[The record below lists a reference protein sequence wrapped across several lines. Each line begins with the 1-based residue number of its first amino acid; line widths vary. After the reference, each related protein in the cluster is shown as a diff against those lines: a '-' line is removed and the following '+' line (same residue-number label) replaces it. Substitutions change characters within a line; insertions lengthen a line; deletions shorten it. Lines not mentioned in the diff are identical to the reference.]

1 MTSAE
6 TRYDP
11 LIQRVLA
18 SEEAAL
24 AELFDKHRPRLRRMV
39 DLRMD
44 HRLHARVDAS
54 DVLQEAYL
62 DLAQELPEYAKQQK
76 FPFFLWL
83 RLVTGQRLA
92 QFHRKH
98 LGAAMRNADLEV
110 SLYRKAMPQVST
122 FFLASR
128 LMGQFT
134 SVSQKAMRAEMQV
147 KLQEVLNAMDPNDR
161 EVLALRHFEEL
172 SNEEIAQVL
181 EISKSTASKRYIRAL
196 RRLKGTLEQI
206 HGFRTETI
214 ITNEPDRD
222 KK

>member
-1 MTSAE
+1 MSEE
-6 TRYDP
+6 TEYDP
-11 LIQRVLA
+11 LIQRALA
-18 SEEAAL
+18 GEEAAL
-24 AELFDKHRPRLRRMV
+24 AELFDEHRPRLRRMV

-62 DLAQELPEYAKQQK
+62 DLAQELPQYAKQPK

-92 QFHRKH
+92 KVHRKH
-98 LGAAMRNADLEV
+98 LGAAMRNVDLEV

-134 SVSQKAMRAEMQV
+134 SVSQRAIRAEMQV
-147 KLQEVLNAMDPNDR
+147 KLQEVLNSMDPNDR
-161 EVLALRHFEEL
+161 EIVALRHFEEL
-172 SNEEIAQVL
+172 SNQEIAQVL
-181 EISKSTASKRYIRAL
+181 EITESAASTRHMRAL
-196 RRLKGTLEQI
+196 VRLREALERI
-206 HGFRTETI
+206 PGFKTEA
-214 ITNEPDRD
+214 
-222 KK
+222 

>member
-1 MTSAE
+1 MTSEE
-6 TRYDP
+6 TEYDP
-11 LIQRVLA
+11 LIQRALA
-18 SEEAAL
+18 GEEAAL
-24 AELFDKHRPRLRRMV
+24 AELFDAHRRRLERMV
-39 DLRMD
+39 NLRMD
-44 HRLHARVDAS
+44 RRLHARVDAS
-54 DVLQEAYL
+54 DVLQEAYI
-62 DLAQELPEYAKQQK
+62 DLAQQLPDYAEQQK

-110 SLYRKAMPQVST
+110 SLYRKAMPQMST

-128 LMGQFT
+128 LIGQFT

-172 SNEEIAQVL
+172 TNEEIAQVL
-181 EISKSTASKRYIRAL
+181 EITKSTASKRYIRAL
-196 RRLKGTLEQI
+196 RRLKETLEQI
-206 HGFRTETI
+206 PGFTSGQ
-214 ITNEPDRD
+214 
-222 KK
+222 